1 MSISPSDKQARATI
15 EDDDDAAIAIALTA
29 KATIT

>member
-15 EDDDDAAIAIALTA
+15 EDDDDAAITLTA